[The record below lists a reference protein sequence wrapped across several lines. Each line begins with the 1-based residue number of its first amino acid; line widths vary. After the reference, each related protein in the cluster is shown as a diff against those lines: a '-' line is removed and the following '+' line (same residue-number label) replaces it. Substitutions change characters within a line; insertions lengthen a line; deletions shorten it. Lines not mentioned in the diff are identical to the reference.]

1 MIILLFPLLLLI
13 ANPAH
18 ASASTPRYDIVA
30 AYSEEEHRIYGS
42 EKITFTNTGDEH
54 LSELYL
60 FLYPNLY
67 LERDPDIDQN
77 LYKRAYPVDF
87 NPGEQIITSVQ
98 DLKGQN
104 LPYFPELFKK
114 RILMKIRLPTP
125 IPPQETFEFLV
136 HFITV
141 IPQKYGVFGYHWN
154 LVTLQGGWHPYL
166 PQFSEGKWDF
176 LLPPPISRFQIRFTL
191 SEHLDL
197 LASSP
202 PEFESREGRD
212 VTYSLQADL
221 LPYFSLSIGEKLA
234 QEEKKIDQV
243 DLVYHFLPRDRA
255 YANQVMK
262 AARKAVSHFLEHSGP
277 LPPTRLQMAEAY
289 LYQDFVTAGAKLLF
303 LNNRLFKVFPLLKRF
318 HEASVARGIFL
329 LLWREKLPWEEAW
342 LIEGMADLEM
352 ERFLQKTYGDK
363 PNLEKWLR
371 PIGFIPVIDEILYS
385 KDLPFRQSYF
395 KEKVAPIMNEDIQ
408 FFNHPRPEGT
418 AIFSKL
424 ENLLGH
430 ETIRRVVEDYRK
442 EIQTDKQTSFRKVLY
457 RVSGHTHD
465 WFFEQWLMSNP
476 ALDFGIEEI
485 DREQI
490 GEAYKTTITLRKH
503 GEGVEPV
510 EILAI
515 EENGSRIPLV
525 WEGNGEVHQEVLIT
539 PSPISVIEL
548 DPDKNSSDPNRL
560 NNRDPKLWKILLNRY
575 GASYD
580 VNTGQLSYKAG
591 LLFQPV
597 YDRENRIGFDFSHKE
612 EGDTARVEFSHIF
625 KNNHTVTVGLSYQGP
640 QTPKDKPPEDRA
652 GTVHV
657 GYSLSYPNIPLLANL
672 NIQRLTGRFPKFNIN
687 LGYDQRFTGG
697 KYENLFQVTLDLRRV
712 FSFSNYHEFAGRFLI
727 GQSFGSLFENSR
739 FFLGGDEG
747 MRGFTPLRF
756 EGDNIALISVEHRFP
771 LVYDSDINL
780 AGLALTHT
788 LQGALFAD
796 TGMVTDSHNVF
807 QFDEYEADIG
817 AGIRWH
823 VDTLGFYPI
832 IFRFDVAIPI
842 GSTIKAEKKPH
853 YYIAAGFP
861 F

>member
-1 MIILLFPLLLLI
+1 MIILLLPLLLLI
-13 ANPAH
+13 SNPIH
-18 ASASTPRYDIVA
+18 AAASPEYDIVA

-42 EKITFTNTGDEH
+42 EKISFTNDGDEP

-87 NPGEQIITSVQ
+87 NPGEQIITSIQ

-125 IPPQETFEFLV
+125 IPPGRRFEFLV

-141 IPQKYGVFGYHWN
+141 IPEKYGIFGRN
-154 LVTLQGGWHPYL
+154 RDLVSLQGGWHPYL
-166 PQFSEGKWDF
+166 PPFSKGNWDF
-176 LLPPPISRFQIRFTL
+176 LLPPPVSRFQIRFTL
-191 SEHLDL
+191 NEHFDL
-197 LASSP
+197 LASAP
-202 PEFESREGRD
+202 LEIESQEGSD
-212 VTYSLQADL
+212 TTYLMKADR
-221 LPYFSLSIGEKLA
+221 LPYFSLSIGKTLA
-234 QEEKKIDQV
+234 KKEKKIGEV
-243 DLVYHFLPRDRA
+243 DLVYHFLPRDRD
-255 YANQVMK
+255 YAEQAMK
-262 AARKAVSHFLEHSGP
+262 TARKAVSHFLKHSGP
-277 LPPTRLQMAEAY
+277 LPPTRLQLAESY
-289 LYQDFVTAGAKLLF
+289 LYQDLVSAGSKLLYM
-303 LNNRLFKVFPLLKRF
+303 NNRLFKVFPLLKRF
-318 HEASVARGIFL
+318 HEASIARGIFL
-329 LLWREKLPWEEAW
+329 LLWQERLPWEESW
-342 LIEGMADLEM
+342 LIEGMADLES
-352 ERFLQKTYGDK
+352 ERFIREQYGSR
-363 PNLEKWLR
+363 PSLEKWLK
-371 PIGFIPVIDEILYS
+371 PVSFIPIVDEILYS
-385 KDLPFRQSYF
+385 RDLPFRQTYF
-395 KEKVAPIMNEDIQ
+395 KERVAPILNEDIQ

-418 AIFSKL
+418 TIFSKL
-424 ENLLGH
+424 GNLVGH
-430 ETIRRVVEDYRK
+430 ETVKRAVEDYAEK
-442 EIQTDKQTSFRKVLY
+442 IQAGKKIHFREVLY
-457 RVSGHTHD
+457 RISGRKID
-465 WFFEQWLMSNP
+465 WFFEQWLMSSP
-476 ALDFGIEEI
+476 ALDFGIDKIEREKIEEGY
-485 DREQI
+485 R
-490 GEAYKTTITLRKH
+490 TTLTIKKH
-503 GEGVEPV
+503 GDGVEPL

-515 EENGSRIPLV
+515 EKNGSRIPLR
-525 WEGNGEVHQEVLIT
+525 WEGDREKHQEVLIT

-548 DPDKNSSDPNRL
+548 DPEKDSSDPNRL
-560 NNRDPKLWKILLNRY
+560 NNRDPRLWKILLNRY
-575 GASYD
+575 GISYNF
-580 VNTGQLSYKAG
+580 NTGTLSYKAG

-597 YDRENRIGFDFSHKE
+597 YDNKNRIGFDFSHKE
-612 EGDTARVEFSHIF
+612 EGNASSIEFSHIF
-625 KNNHTVTVGLSYQGP
+625 KNNHTLTLGLSYEGP
-640 QTPKDKPPEDRA
+640 QTPKDKPPEEPA

-712 FSFSNYHEFAGRFLI
+712 FSFSNYHEFAGRFLV

-807 QFDEYEADIG
+807 QFDEYEADVG